1 MKDII
6 EKNFE
11 EVSSVAEMK
20 RIVRS
25 MWENFKDKQLN
36 KLILSLPERM
46 AAVIAVKGNTIRY

>member
-6 EKNFE
+6 EKDFE

-25 MWENFKDKQLN
+25 IWENFKDEQWN
-36 KLILSLPERM
+36 KLISSLPERM
-46 AAVIAVKGNTIRY
+46 ATVIAVKGSSTRY

>member
-6 EKNFE
+6 EKDYG

-25 MWENFKDKQLN
+25 MWENFKDK
-36 KLILSLPERM
+36 
-46 AAVIAVKGNTIRY
+46 

>member
-6 EKNFE
+6 GKDYG

-25 MWENFKDKQLN
+25 MWENFKDEQWD
-36 KLILSLPERM
+36 KLIESLSERI
-46 AAVIAVKGNTIRY
+46 AAVIAVKGGSTRY